1 MPPGK
6 KGRGAGGLA
15 GVRRYEDK
23 LKLLLGG
30 VEARDSEVEREVG
43 ETRALLQARLQ
54 APGSTF
60 QAAHP
65 VVQGSNPRVQ
75 GSDPRVRGLAP
86 RSAQAADH
94 FRR

>member
-43 ETRALLQARLQ
+43 ETRALLKARLQ
-54 APGSTF
+54 APPAASF
-60 QAAHP
+60 QAPGP
-65 VVQGSNPRVQ
+65 VLQGPRAQ
-75 GSDPRVRGLAP
+75 GLAP
-86 RSAQAADH
+86 PSAQSAHH